1 MMLNMT
7 NATTTFMRMMDD
19 ICSHTLTILWYS
31 TPRPY
36 YIRDSL
42 TGRE

>member
-19 ICSHTLTILWYS
+19 ICSHTLTLLW
-31 TPRPY
+31 
-36 YIRDSL
+36 DSYGL
-42 TGRE
+42 MVGV